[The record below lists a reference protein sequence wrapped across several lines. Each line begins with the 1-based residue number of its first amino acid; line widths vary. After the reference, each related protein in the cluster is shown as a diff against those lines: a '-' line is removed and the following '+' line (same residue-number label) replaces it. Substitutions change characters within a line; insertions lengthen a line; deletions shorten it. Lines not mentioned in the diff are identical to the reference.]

1 MRKEN
6 ISQRIQLDEDE
17 SKNKI
22 ASLLHGKEH
31 EVQSA
36 LETQLKRKRKIRV
49 LSREL
54 VALAIQHD
62 EALAIQHG
70 ESMLQIPLET
80 GLIHNQ
86 KLFSKALTILQRKQ
100 PQRRKKHE
108 QPNSAPTPITP
119 LIVGGFLAQEA
130 EAEDEN
136 DEEFTDLVSY
146 CKSASV
152 ACSSSRMCHSWCFLK
167 FIPIHC

>member
-6 ISQRIQLDEDE
+6 ISQGILLDEDE

-31 EVQSA
+31 EVQS
-36 LETQLKRKRKIRV
+36 LVETQLSRKRKIRV

-62 EALAIQHG
+62 EALAIKHG
-70 ESMLQIPLET
+70 ESMLTLPLENA
-80 GLIHNQ
+80 LIHNQ
-86 KLFSKALTILQRKQ
+86 KLFSKALTILQREQ
-100 PQRRKKHE
+100 PQRRRKYE
-108 QPNSAPTPITP
+108 QPDLIPTPITP
-119 LIVGGFLAQEA
+119 LIVGGFLAQEV
-130 EAEDEN
+130 EDEDTN

-146 CKSASV
+146 CKSLSV
-152 ACSSSRMCHSWCFLK
+152 ACRSSKMFC
-167 FIPIHC
+167 